1 MSADAL
7 TFARSS
13 ARSRSLKLDSVLVTA
28 VIGLLLLGLVMVAS
42 ASITIADTNFGDPFY
57 YSKRQLINMVIG
69 VAGAAIAC
77 SIPTSLWQRL
87 AFPLLIAAFAML
99 VVVLIPGVGHQV
111 NGSRRWLSLGF
122 MNFQPSELARV
133 LLLMYLASYIVRR
146 QAELRESIVGFVKPL
161 AVLALASLLM
171 LVEPDMGAATVM
183 MATGM
188 GMLFLAG
195 VKLRHFFLIAVAGAG
210 ALTILAIASPY
221 RLARMTNFWDPWKD
235 AYGSGFQLTQ
245 SLIAIGR
252 GEWFGVGL
260 GASIQK
266 LFYLPEAHTDF
277 VFAVLAEEL
286 GLIGVIGMLGLVGVV
301 VVRVLRVSKLAA
313 DAGLPYQAF
322 VAVSFGIW
330 LALQTFV
337 NVGVNM
343 GLLPTKGL
351 TLPFISSGGSSM
363 LVTLGW
369 LGLVLRIHHEA
380 SLSGRSA
387 VSRPSAKNSAAKEQS
402 A

>member
-1 MSADAL
+1 MNAATL
-7 TFARSS
+7 TFARSTG
-13 ARSRSLKLDSVLVTA
+13 RSRSLKLDSVLVTA
-28 VIGLLLLGLVMVAS
+28 VIGLLMLGLVMVSS

-57 YSKRQLINMVIG
+57 YPKRQLFNMLIG
-69 VAGAAIAC
+69 AIGAAIAC
-77 SIPTSLWQRL
+77 SIPTALWQRL
-87 AFPLLIAAFAML
+87 AFPLLLAAFAML
-99 VVVLIPGVGHQV
+99 LVVLVPGIGHQV

-146 QAELRESIVGFVKPL
+146 QAELRESIVGFAKPL

-195 VKLRHFFLIAVAGAG
+195 VKLRHFSIIAATGVAVIAV
-210 ALTILAIASPY
+210 LAIASPY

-235 AYGSGFQLTQ
+235 AFGSGFQLTQ

-286 GLIGVIGMLGLVGVV
+286 GLIGVIGMLTLVGVV

-322 VAVSFGIW
+322 VAASFGIW

-369 LGLVLRIHHEA
+369 LGLVLRIYHEA

-387 VSRPSAKNSAAKEQS
+387 ISRSSSKVSAAKDES